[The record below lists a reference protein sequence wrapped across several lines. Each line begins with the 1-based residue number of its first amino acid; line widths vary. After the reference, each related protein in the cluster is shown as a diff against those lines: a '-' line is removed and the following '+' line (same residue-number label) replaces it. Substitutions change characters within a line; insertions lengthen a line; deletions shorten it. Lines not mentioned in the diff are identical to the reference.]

1 MVKINTKMKYKIA
14 TYSPGADNPEEIAAK
29 HLAIRQWQ
37 VDTSQNWFLD
47 IYDSQDDLKNLE
59 KYYLGDGGNF
69 FIAKNTTGQIVGFV
83 GLKNE
88 GGGLGV
94 FKRLAVVPQH
104 QRQGIARSLVGE
116 GIKWA
121 EKNGFTKLSLRTG
134 ITENARPLYEE
145 FGFKAIRFNEDR
157 KDISMEK
164 QL

>member
-1 MVKINTKMKYKIA
+1 MVKINTQMKYKIT
-14 TYSPGADNPEEIAAK
+14 TYSSGVDDPNEIATK

-37 VDTSQNWFLD
+37 VDTSQNWFFD
-47 IYDSQDDLKNLE
+47 INDSQNDLKNLE
-59 KYYLGDGGNF
+59 QYYLDSGGNF
-69 FIAKNTTGQIVGFV
+69 FIAKDTAGQIVGFL

-88 GGGLGV
+88 GNGLGI

-104 QRQGIARSLVGE
+104 QRQGIARSLVAE

-121 EKNGFTKLSLRTG
+121 GKSGFTKLSLRTG
-134 ITENARPLYEE
+134 IMENARPLYEE
-145 FGFKAIRFNEDR
+145 FGFKAIGFNEDR